1 MSEAENL
8 ETWNGCEVW
17 MMLSIVSDTFS
28 ASLTT
33 RIWGTHSYAL
43 LSAGL
48 LSLYFNHI
56 LPILSSADWKP
67 YFTPL
72 MESYFIQRLSKH
84 HCLGTA
90 GVRHGEELRSP
101 SLLCIRTPARPL
113 QQGFPAVGIIVLF
126 SYYQA
131 TYPLSL
137 KHSISRTLSIC
148 WFLCVSVAVS
158 RNRNHFTSE
167 LGHVGQ
173 VLSW

>member
-17 MMLSIVSDTFS
+17 MMLSIVSGTSS
-28 ASLTT
+28 ASLMT

-56 LPILSSADWKP
+56 LPILSSADWKS

-84 HCLGTA
+84 HCLG
-90 GVRHGEELRSP
+90 VRHGEELRSP
-101 SLLCIRTPARPL
+101 SLLCIRTVACAL
-113 QQGFPAVGIIVLF
+113 QQGFPEVGLIVLF
-126 SYYQA
+126 SYYKA

-158 RNRNHFTSE
+158 RNRNHTSE